1 MAHISLLI
9 AALALNDPVT
19 PPSPADQAADTAL
32 FDAAVSC
39 AAYHVYMAS
48 MASPGSDAAK
58 LGEARATTFLLAS
71 YAKMP
76 SGKEAEAEAK
86 IEATVAGL
94 FEDSVSI
101 DADKHKRELEELEQV
116 CLDFEPTASKIIEAA
131 GFSKEP

>member
-19 PPSPADQAADTAL
+19 PPSPADEAADAAL
-32 FDAAVSC
+32 FDAAASC

-48 MASPGSDAAK
+48 LATPGSDAAK

-76 SGKEAEAEAK
+76 GGKEAEAEAK

-101 DADKHKRELEELEQV
+101 DADKHKREMAELERA
-116 CLDFEPTASKIIEAA
+116 CLDFEPTANAIVEAA
-131 GFSKEP
+131 GYSKEP

>member
-1 MAHISLLI
+1 MAPIPLLL
-9 AALALNDPVT
+9 AALALNDPAT
-19 PPSPADQAADTAL
+19 PPTPTGQAADTAL
-32 FDAAVSC
+32 FDAAASC

-48 MASPGSDAAK
+48 SATPGSDAAK
-58 LGEARATTFLLAS
+58 LGEAKATTFLLAS

-101 DADKHKRELEELEQV
+101 DADKHKREMKELEQA
-116 CLDFEPTASKIIEAA
+116 CLDFEPTANAIVEAA
-131 GFSKEP
+131 GYSKEP